1 MNTNLWEY
9 EDFLNS
15 SYRECKNAPWF
26 DDVLQACYG
35 LDTDELTVSAIIGE
49 IHEGLRINFN
59 EALKYFWTIMLINP
73 LIAIKA
79 YQETDLLIGKI
90 DVYRVFKHLNPVQ
103 NQDSGLFLSDSDAN
117 GANPSKG
124 IYNTSVRNFMIFA
137 VEALLQ
143 KDMDPEL
150 LDAVNRNY
158 LGGLYLHDKKIMD
171 DKKSRKTGIDVTEKW
186 INHRNL
192 NHILNAIDPHHIIIL
207 LKFFADR
214 YGARLRIG
222 NVGKFCYS
230 GDKYNYIIRFIKNKY
245 GSLSEYI
252 DWSHSYSY
260 HYVSYYKRSLYFD
273 EMFRNMD
280 VIFPTNE
287 DKNRIESLSGI
298 SIDDMSCSVRRM
310 ENRRK
315 NPKHVTDPKQRKS

>member
-124 IYNTSVRNFMIFA
+124 IYIS
-137 VEALLQ
+137 
-143 KDMDPEL
+143 
-150 LDAVNRNY
+150 
-158 LGGLYLHDKKIMD
+158 GGHK
-171 DKKSRKTGIDVTEKW
+171 
-186 INHRNL
+186 
-192 NHILNAIDPHHIIIL
+192 
-207 LKFFADR
+207 
-214 YGARLRIG
+214 
-222 NVGKFCYS
+222 
-230 GDKYNYIIRFIKNKY
+230 YIIR
-245 GSLSEYI
+245 
-252 DWSHSYSY
+252 
-260 HYVSYYKRSLYFD
+260 
-273 EMFRNMD
+273 
-280 VIFPTNE
+280 
-287 DKNRIESLSGI
+287 
-298 SIDDMSCSVRRM
+298 
-310 ENRRK
+310 
-315 NPKHVTDPKQRKS
+315 